1 MQRIHNPSHS
11 RPNGTAI
18 AAGLV
23 LVVLLAIG
31 CSSHR
36 AFISY
41 EEYTEVPLQASSF
54 QGERIGPI
62 FIKEGGAIWKECTDV
77 ARGSLW
83 RLIDE
88 AKRRGGNAVGDI
100 RWMPKTSAPF
110 ADRPICKRRWG
121 YFLVWPIL
129 ATPAFMA
136 ANVEGVVY
144 RIDTP
149 EADAAEVAGLYL
161 LPGSESE
168 TAQLVE
174 TILADTLPASNQDF
188 LKSPESRGAK

>member
-1 MQRIHNPSHS
+1 MQRIHDSSHS
-11 RPNGTAI
+11 RPNGNAI
-18 AAGLV
+18 AAALV
-23 LVVLLAIG
+23 LVVLLAGG
-31 CSSHR
+31 CSSHS

-54 QGERIGPI
+54 QGERLGPI

-121 YFLVWPIL
+121 YFLIWPIL

-149 EADAAEVAGLYL
+149 EVDIAGLYL
-161 LPGSESE
+161 LPDSDSE
-168 TAQLVE
+168 TALLVE
-174 TILADTLPASNQDF
+174 RMLADTLNEVDVTPSTSA
-188 LKSPESRGAK
+188 ESGRS